1 MLDQDKPPREPRL
14 DDNLFSLLNLAWIGQ
29 AAFVAA
35 KLGVADLLLS
45 GPKTIDELARS
56 TGTDPTRLHQ
66 VMRALAGFEIF
77 ALDGEGRYRLTQTAR
92 SLTRGRAAW
101 LRNYAVFWGEQ
112 LYPASGKMFE
122 MLKSGTCAFDLAY
135 GTPIYE
141 HYKAMPQ
148 ARSLFVDFMSAVTD
162 WHAEV
167 LVKAIDF
174 QSHRHV
180 VDVGGGTASL
190 MTAILRN
197 NPHLHGTIFDQ
208 PVQADFVSERIR
220 LAGVG
225 DRCSFV
231 GGSFLE
237 SVPQGGDLYLI
248 KHVLHDWPDADVAMI
263 LKNIGLAMSRE
274 STLMI
279 VEGVLDERNGVD
291 RLMKLQDLERM
302 ISTGGKVRTRDEF
315 QALLHGAG
323 LRLLD
328 VRRTSLVDGCLIIAR
343 KN

>member
-1 MLDQDKPPREPRL
+1 MLDHNEPPREPRL
-14 DDNLFSLLNLAWIGQ
+14 DDNVFSLLNLAWIGQ

-35 KLGVADLLLS
+35 KLGIADLLLS
-45 GPKTIDELARS
+45 GPKTIDELAQS
-56 TGTDPTRLHQ
+56 TETDPTRLHQ

-77 ALDGEGRYRLTQTAR
+77 AVDGEGRYRLTQEAHL
-92 SLTRGRAAW
+92 LTSRRVSW
-101 LRNYAVFWGEQ
+101 LRNYALFWGEQ
-112 LYPASGKMFE
+112 LYPACGKMFE
-122 MLKSGTCAFDLAY
+122 MLKSGTSAFELAHGQTAY
-135 GTPIYE
+135 AHFRT
-141 HYKAMPQ
+141 APQ
-148 ARSLFVDFMSAVTD
+148 ASSLFVDFMSTVTE
-162 WHAEV
+162 WQAEV
-167 LVKAIDF
+167 LAKAIDF
-174 QSHRHV
+174 QAHRHV

-190 MTAILRN
+190 MTAVLRN

-208 PVQADFVSERIR
+208 PVQSDFVSERIR
-220 LAGVG
+220 LAGVA

-237 SVPQGGDLYLI
+237 GVPQGADLYLI
-248 KHVLHDWPDADVAMI
+248 KHVLHDRPDAEVATI

-279 VEGVLDERNGVD
+279 IEGVLDERNGVD

-302 ISTGGKVRTRDEF
+302 IATGGKVRTRDEF

-328 VRRTSLVDGCLIIAR
+328 VQRTSLVDGCLIIAR
-343 KN
+343 KK